1 MSLFLAESHVAV
13 GNAGQPF
20 SVLLADDHQ
29 LALVRNRRTL
39 NDVTEFDVVGEAES
53 VGRLLE
59 LVATQT
65 PNAVVMD
72 LEMNGSAGLRCLADL
87 RRQWADVV
95 VVAVSATGDPKRVRK
110 ALKAGASA
118 CIAQSAAAAELV
130 TVLREALGA
139 AAFTAPTEERRDGC
153 HVTTTYGRRGVE
165 FGVARAERGSICR
178 VPAVKPDQT
187 RDGRAG
193 GL

>member
-29 LALVRNRRTL
+29 LALVRNRRAL

-53 VGRLLE
+53 VAKLLE

-95 VVAVSATGDPKRVRK
+95 VVAVSPIDDPKRIRK

-139 AAFTAPTEERRDGC
+139 AAFTAPAEERPSGC

-165 FGVARAERGSICR
+165 FGVARR
-178 VPAVKPDQT
+178 
-187 RDGRAG
+187 
-193 GL
+193 

>member
-1 MSLFLAESHVAV
+1 MSLFLAESHVAAD
-13 GNAGQPF
+13 NAGQPF

-29 LALVRNRRTL
+29 LALVRNRRAL

-53 VGRLLE
+53 VAKLLE

-95 VVAVSATGDPKRVRK
+95 VVAVSATDDPKRIRK

-118 CIAQSAAAAELV
+118 CITQSAAATDLV

-139 AAFTAPTEERRDGC
+139 AAFTAPTEERRSGC

-165 FGVARAERGSICR
+165 FGVAR
-178 VPAVKPDQT
+178 
-187 RDGRAG
+187 
-193 GL
+193 